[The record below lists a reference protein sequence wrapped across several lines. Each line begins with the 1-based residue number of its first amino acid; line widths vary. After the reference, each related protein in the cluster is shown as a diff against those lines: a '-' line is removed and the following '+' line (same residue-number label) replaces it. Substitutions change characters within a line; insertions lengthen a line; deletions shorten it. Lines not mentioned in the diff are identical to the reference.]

1 MGFVTTGYEV
11 WVSGQ
16 NVTSRFDPL
25 LLSIKI
31 TRSARDAADEAT
43 LELSDH
49 AGSILLPQERAPVL
63 INIRGGQAFEGF
75 VSDVD
80 YQFGKGDG
88 RRLTV
93 SASSVDQGSKV
104 KEPVLRHK
112 DDALFQDVAKEWGA
126 KAGLQVSVAGSITG
140 IKRKYWLAQNE
151 SFMSWGQRMA
161 SEYGASFKIIGSRCF
176 IVSLNEGISISGK
189 TLTPVD
195 AVYGA
200 NLKSGNIAPIIS
212 RPKFKNVEIS
222 YFDVAKGKRV
232 KVEAPTGIDDVD
244 SALRTV
250 ITAADEDQA
259 KRRAEAQ
266 GKNSDREKGGGSV
279 TILGNVY
286 AEPEA
291 LCNLSGIRP
300 GIDGSY
306 RIASVEHSLTKKG
319 GFETTLNLKQ
329 PQNGAGVD
337 TRGGPKTTPSTLPP
351 GQDAPVTGLPS
362 N

>member
-1 MGFVTTGYEV
+1 MGFVTNSYQV
-11 WVSGQ
+11 FIAGQ
-16 NVTSRFDPL
+16 DVTSRFDPL

-31 TRSARDAADEAT
+31 TRSAKEASDEAT

-49 AGSILLPQERAPVL
+49 HGQILLPQERALVL
-63 INIRGGQAFEGF
+63 ININGAQAFEGF

-80 YQFGKGDG
+80 YEFDKGDG

-93 SASSVDQGSKV
+93 SASSIDQGSKV
-104 KEPVLRHK
+104 KEPVMRHK
-112 DDALFQDVAKEWGA
+112 DDASFQDVAKEWGA
-126 KAGLQVSVAGSITG
+126 KAGLQVSLAGSITG
-140 IKRKYWLAQNE
+140 VHRKYWLAQNE

-161 SEYGASFKIIGSRCF
+161 QEYGASFKIIGSRCF

-189 TLTPVD
+189 TLPPVD
-195 AVYGA
+195 AACGD
-200 NLKSGNIAPIIS
+200 NLKSGSIAPIIS

-232 KVEAPTGIDDVD
+232 KVDAPTGIDDVD

-259 KRRAEAQ
+259 KKRAEAH

-337 TRGGPKTTPSTLPP
+337 IRGGDAPGSTPSVPVPGVPP
-351 GQDAPVTGLPS
+351 ATATR
-362 N
+362 

>member
-1 MGFVTTGYEV
+1 MGFVTTSYQV
-11 WVSGQ
+11 LVAGQ
-16 NVTSRFDPL
+16 DVTSRFDPL

-31 TRSARDAADEAT
+31 TRSAKEASDEAT

-49 AGSILLPQERAPVL
+49 SGNILLPQDRAPVL
-63 INIRGGQAFEGF
+63 IRINGAQAFEGF

-80 YQFGKGDG
+80 YSFGKGDG
-88 RRLTV
+88 RRLSV
-93 SASSVDQGSKV
+93 SASSIDQGSKV

-112 DDALFQDVAKEWGA
+112 DDASFQDVAKEWGA
-126 KAGLQVSVAGSITG
+126 KAGLQVSLAGSITG
-140 IKRKYWLAQNE
+140 IQRKYWLAQNE

-161 SEYGASFKIIGSRCF
+161 TEYGASFKIIGSRCF

-195 AVYGA
+195 AVYGQ
-200 NLKSGNIAPIIS
+200 NLKSGSIAPIIS

-259 KRRAEAQ
+259 KRRAEAH

-306 RIASVEHSLTKKG
+306 RIASVEHSLSKKG

-337 TRGGPKTTPSTLPP
+337 SRGGGVASTSSVQGP
-351 GQDAPVTGLPS
+351 GAPAATATR
-362 N
+362 